1 MSTTRTTGSRSPHF
15 CAPSLDTRLPS
26 VYVQDNVSANP
37 PPLPSSAT
45 RQRLIVAL
53 VGAGILIASIWL
65 ALIVVSRIDEIFF
78 PLQGIGGLP
87 PLPGVQQNSPEGQ
100 VNILV
105 MGLDRRPHEGNA
117 PTRTDTMFVLTIDQ
131 ASKTAGI
138 LGIPRDSWVEVPY
151 RNSEGFDQARVN
163 TVYARGE
170 TFGYDGGGPKLVKEV
185 IEHNFGIP
193 IDHYV
198 IIDFEGFVEVIDEL
212 GGINVYVTEEVY
224 DPTYSRTEL
233 PGDYYPLSFEVGEHH
248 MDGQTALDYSRTRFG
263 NSDLD
268 RIQRQQQVIFAA
280 IDRALERRLFS
291 FDTLTDLWGKYKDA
305 IDTDIND
312 LQAPGFAA
320 LAAQID
326 PSRITALSLASAT
339 VPYTTPFGE
348 EVLLVDK
355 QIVQRLVA
363 ALFSDQRLNEEAA
376 HVEVHSSYGL
386 TDEVMEYLARY
397 GFAAG
402 SLSAAITADGNV
414 NQLTE
419 IIDFTGKSHTV
430 ERLAELLEVGPDQIR
445 SADERDQAL
454 ATNGDT
460 DVIVILGADLLARDF
475 VIDAQERQES

>member
-1 MSTTRTTGSRSPHF
+1 MRSLLPHF
-15 CAPSLDTRLPS
+15 CAPSLDTRSSS

-53 VGAGILIASIWL
+53 VGTGILIASIWL
-65 ALIVVSRIDEIFF
+65 ALIVISRIDEIFL
-78 PLQGIGGLP
+78 PGQNLSILP
-87 PLPGVQQNSPEGQ
+87 PLPGVQQDGGEGQ
-100 VNILV
+100 INILV
-105 MGLDRRPHEGNA
+105 MGLDRRPHEGSA
-117 PTRTDTMFVLTIDQ
+117 PTRTDTMFILTIDE

-138 LGIPRDSWVEVPY
+138 LGIPRDSWVEVPF
-151 RNSEGFDQARVN
+151 RKSEGFDQTRVN

-198 IIDFEGFVEVIDEL
+198 IIDFDGFVEVIDEL
-212 GGINVYVTEEVY
+212 GGIDVYVTEEVY

-233 PGDYYPLSFEVGEHH
+233 PGDFYPLYFEVGEHH
-248 MDGQTALDYSRTRFG
+248 MDGLTALDYSRTRFG

-280 IDRALERRLFS
+280 IDRALEQRLLS
-291 FDTLTDLWGKYKDA
+291 FDTLTDLWSKYKNA
-305 IDTDIND
+305 IVTDIND

-326 PSRITALSLASAT
+326 PTRITALSLASAT
-339 VPYTTPFGE
+339 VPYITPFGE
-348 EVLLVDK
+348 DVLLVDK
-355 QIVQRLVA
+355 EIVQRLVA

-386 TDEVMEYLARY
+386 TEEVMEYLARY

-402 SLSAAITADGNV
+402 SLSAAVTADGDV
-414 NQLTE
+414 RQLTE
-419 IIDFTGKSHTV
+419 IVDFTGKSHTV
-430 ERLAELLEVGPDQIR
+430 ERLADLLEVGPDQIR
-445 SADERDQAL
+445 SADDSDQAL
-454 ATNGDT
+454 ITNGDT

>member
-1 MSTTRTTGSRSPHF
+1 MSP
-15 CAPSLDTRLPS
+15 
-26 VYVQDNVSANP
+26 NP
-37 PPLPSSAT
+37 PPLLSSAI

-65 ALIVVSRIDEIFF
+65 ALIVVSRIDEIFL
-78 PLQGIGGLP
+78 PGYSIGGLP
-87 PLPGVQQNSPEGQ
+87 ALPGVQQGAAEGQ

-117 PTRTDTMFVLTIDQ
+117 PTRTDTMFVLTIDEG
-131 ASKTAGI
+131 SKTAGI
-138 LGIPRDSWVEVPY
+138 LGIPRDSWVDVPF
-151 RNSEGFDQARVN
+151 RDGEGFSQTRVN

-185 IEHNFGIP
+185 IERNFGIP
-193 IDHYV
+193 IDHFV
-198 IIDFEGFVEVIDEL
+198 IIDFEGFVDIIDEL
-212 GGINVYVTEEVY
+212 GGIDVYVTEEVY
-224 DPTYSRTEL
+224 DPWYSRTEL
-233 PGDYYPLSFEVGEHH
+233 PGDFHPLFFEVGEHR

-268 RIQRQQQVIFAA
+268 RIQRQQQIIFAT
-280 IDRALERRLFS
+280 IDRALERRLLS

-305 IDTDIND
+305 IVTDIND

-326 PSRITALSLASAT
+326 PTRITALSLASAT

-348 EVLLVDK
+348 DVLLVDK
-355 QIVQRLVA
+355 EVVQQLVA

-376 HVEVHSSYGL
+376 RVEVHSSFGL
-386 TDEVMEYLARY
+386 TERVMEYLAQS
-397 GFAAG
+397 GFASG
-402 SLSAAITADGNV
+402 SLSAATTTNGTV
-414 NQLTE
+414 SQLTE

-445 SADERDQAL
+445 SANENDQAL
-454 ATNGDT
+454 ITNGDT
-460 DVIVILGADLLARDF
+460 DVIVIMGADLLARDF
-475 VIDAQERQES
+475 VIDAQ